1 MENCSIKER
10 TSMISEDKE
19 LVVINQP
26 KRHLLDINF
35 REIWEYRDLLIM
47 FVKRDIVTVYK
58 QTVLGPIWFFLQP
71 LMTMLVY
78 IVVFGN
84 IAKIPTDGIPQPL
97 FYLAGITMWNYFAD
111 CFTQTADTFSK
122 NAQIF
127 GKVYF
132 PRLIIPLSKVISGI
146 IKFFIQTALF
156 LVLLMYYLFKGA
168 MVEPSF
174 LILIAPYLIFLMA
187 VTGLGAGIIFSSL
200 TTKYRDLT
208 FLITFGIQLL
218 MYATPVI
225 YPLSAIPEKYKPF
238 IWLNPMSHVIE
249 GYKMV
254 FLGEGLLSWSG
265 LIYTTF
271 FAFVLLSIGVIIF
284 NKTEQ
289 DFMDT
294 V

>member
-1 MENCSIKER
+1 MEKEWDL
-10 TSMISEDKE
+10 I
-19 LVVINQP
+19 IQP
-26 KRHLLDINF
+26 KRHLFDINF
-35 REIWEYRDLLIM
+35 HELWEYRDLIFM

-58 QTVLGPIWFFLQP
+58 QTILGPIWFFVQP

-97 FYLAGITMWNYFAD
+97 FYLAGITMWNYFSD
-111 CFTQTADTFSK
+111 CFTQTSNTFSQ

-132 PRLIIPLSKVISGI
+132 PRLIIPLSKVISGF
-146 IKFFIQTALF
+146 IKFLVQSSLF
-156 LVLLMYYLFKGA
+156 LVMLLYFCIQGNAIQPGPA
-168 MVEPSF
+168 MAIV
-174 LILIAPYLIFLMA
+174 PYLIFLMA
-187 VTGLGAGIIFSSL
+187 VLGLGTGIIFSSL

-225 YPLSAIPEKYKPF
+225 YPMSTLSDRYRDLLWF
-238 IWLNPMSHVIE
+238 NPMAHIIE
-249 GYKMV
+249 AYKLA
-254 FLGEGLLSWSG
+254 FLGAGTLSTAG
-265 LIYTTF
+265 MIYTTLCTF
-271 FAFVLLSIGVIIF
+271 GIFTVGVIIF

-289 DFMDT
+289 NFMDT